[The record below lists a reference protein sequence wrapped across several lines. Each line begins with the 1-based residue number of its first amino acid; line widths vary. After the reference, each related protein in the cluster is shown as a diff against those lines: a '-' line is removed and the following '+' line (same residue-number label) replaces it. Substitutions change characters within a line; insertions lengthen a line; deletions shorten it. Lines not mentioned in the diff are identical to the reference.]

1 MLNFS
6 FGFQLIRPL
15 FEQLLSPAH
24 VTVALSTSSVA
35 TTGEKALGSVPTQ
48 NVARPENDRRTAEQ
62 IILDNPI
69 LKNLGSQKDIHLA
82 LIKERLGDWTASNP
96 DPASRADAAY
106 NAARVLN
113 WIDTSLTAVGE
124 DRGHYSNNGVLE
136 GYTSNGNAAFGTPAG
151 AWEGFIEQG
160 YHALNRDHLLEWT
173 NDANVTA
180 EGNYRDTYR

>member
-1 MLNFS
+1 MNILLSAF
-6 FGFQLIRPL
+6 PVVVPVVT
-15 FEQLLSPAH
+15 QLLGTSRAVVSPA
-24 VTVALSTSSVA
+24 VSSA
-35 TTGEKALGSVPTQ
+35 SNTGEKDLRSVPRE
-48 NVARPENDRRTAEQ
+48 NVTRPESDRRSAEQ

-69 LKNLGSQKDIHLA
+69 LKNLGPQKERHLA

-113 WIDTSLTAVGE
+113 WIDTSLSAVGK
-124 DRGHYSNNGVLE
+124 DRGEYSNNGVLE
-136 GYTSNGNAAFGTPAG
+136 GYTRNGNAAFGTPAG

-160 YHALNRDHLLEWT
+160 YHILNRDHRLEWT
-173 NDANVTA
+173 NDANVTP